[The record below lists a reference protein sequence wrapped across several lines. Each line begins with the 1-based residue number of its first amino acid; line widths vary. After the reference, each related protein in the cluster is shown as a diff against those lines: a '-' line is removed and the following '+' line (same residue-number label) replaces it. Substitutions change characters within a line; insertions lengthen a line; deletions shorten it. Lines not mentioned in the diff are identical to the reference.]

1 MKEKD
6 TVRKEEAPKQGE
18 STRRQEHRRFDLP
31 VALVCVLI
39 AFLVWLCVMNVRDT
53 EHVSLEIE
61 DALAGY
67 TYELSTSTVEIEGNL
82 ATLKRVDAIHIEM
95 PVHGVGTYVIPEENI
110 LLPEGVSLA
119 SNTRITVTVRAK

>member
-6 TVRKEEAPKQGE
+6 TVRKEETQRGGE
-18 STRRQEHRRFDLP
+18 PARRSEHRRWDFP
-31 VALVCVLI
+31 VALVCVLL

-53 EHVSLEIE
+53 EHVSLEIK

-67 TYELSTSTVEIEGNL
+67 TYELSTNSVEIEGNL
-82 ATLKRVDAIHIEM
+82 ATLKRVDAIHVEM
-95 PVHGVGTYVIPEENI
+95 PMHGVGTYTIPEENI

-119 SNTRITVTVRAK
+119 SSTRITVTVRAK

>member
-6 TVRKEEAPKQGE
+6 TVKREEAQKQGE
-18 STRRQEHRRFDLP
+18 TRRAEHRRWDFP
-31 VALVCVLI
+31 VALVCVLL

-53 EHVSLEIE
+53 EHVSLEVK

-67 TYELSTSTVEIEGNL
+67 TYELSTKSVEIEGNL
-82 ATLKRVDAIHIEM
+82 ATLKRVEAIEIEM
-95 PVHGVGTYVIPEENI
+95 PVHVEGTYTIPEENI

-119 SNTRITVTVRAK
+119 SNTRITVTVRQK